1 MSEENWAARLC
12 RAVDE
17 KLGGNWSELARRA
30 DLTPSTLQQAKEGGD
45 VRLSTLNKIAEA
57 LGMTVGELLDEP
69 GFRVGE
75 EPGLYNKKDEMGV
88 GALSRD
94 EGALVKKYLEP
105 AQLRIDPVTG
115 YVEGLITVGD
125 LPIILTMTE

>member
-45 VRLSTLNKIAEA
+45 VRLSTLIKIAEA
-57 LGMTVGELLDEP
+57 LGMTVGELLGEP
-69 GFRVGE
+69 GIRAGE
-75 EPGLYNKKDEMGV
+75 EPGFYKKDDMGV

-94 EGALVKKYLEP
+94 EGVLVKKYRHLKP
-105 AQLRIDPVTG
+105 GDRTRAQ
-115 YVEGLITVGD
+115 E
-125 LPIILTMTE
+125 IIHVLDSMKGAGKQVRKK